1 MARPPASRLVNVR
14 LGPEDAALVAA
25 LRQDGVELSALVRDA
40 IRQEYG
46 RRRRKLRAAEVDALL
61 AAIYARHPDPKP
73 APEAGPDVHDRRG
86 FAEAV
91 GRRVRAK
98 AGQ

>member
-1 MARPPASRLVNVR
+1 MARKSGTRLVNVR
-14 LGPEDAALVAA
+14 LGADDAALVAA
-25 LRQDGVELSALVRDA
+25 LRQDGVELSSLVRDA

-46 RRRRKLRAAEVDALL
+46 RRRRRLRAGDVDALL
-61 AAIYARHPDPKP
+61 AAIYARHPDPETSF
-73 APEAGPDVHDRRG
+73 ASGPDVHDRRA

-91 GRRVRAK
+91 GRRVRSE